1 MFALYW
7 SRSYPQHWLVRV
19 NQREWMTFPAK
30 TDGWKEARYL
40 SGEPQADLVSVP
52 LWLAFGT
59 GLPEAARRTKRRTA
73 A

>member
-7 SRSYPQHWLVRV
+7 SRAYPQHWFVRA
-19 NQREWMTFPAK
+19 NSGDWMMFPAK
-30 TDGWKEARYL
+30 ADGWKEARYL
-40 SGEPQADLVSVP
+40 AVGPPAGIVSVP

-59 GLPEAARRTKRRTA
+59 GLPEAARRKKRRTA